1 MKIKD
6 AQYYLATIRDKKYTE
21 QEKQFK
27 LYEFFKGK
35 DKSKKAT
42 VKDVHQHT
50 ALLNSTF
57 AEGELPEFDRV
68 IKIKNPNKRKWW
80 QFWIKRNLR
89 YGLEP
94 SINDMEGGAFFD
106 LDSLVHKDIDQNLHK
121 ILAVLYRPIIMK
133 IGSRYE
139 ISSYVEEKEQDRLD
153 REYLFLHEFDY
164 HKALGLVDFFWSS
177 TLSYTKS

>member
-35 DKSKKAT
+35 DKAKKAT

-68 IKIKNPNKRKWW
+68 IKIGKV
-80 QFWIKRNLR
+80 R

-177 TLSYTKS
+177 TLSYIKS